1 MGQPVNIGGA
11 GEEPA
16 APGAPALEKGL
27 DLLEAL
33 AAAPGGLT
41 QKLLAARVGRS
52 VGEIFRM
59 LGVLERRGYIARDGR
74 SGEYSLTLRLFEL
87 ATRFPPMDRLQKAAL
102 PVMDDLAAATGL
114 GCHLGMASGS
124 HFLIVAKS
132 DPDRPM
138 GWVVRLG
145 AVFPFAMH
153 FVSARVLAAFQPQ
166 HRREEMARLLAEQS
180 GIALPD
186 VLAALGDI
194 AAAGFAMAESG
205 TVTGLTD
212 LCCPVLD
219 HAGQAVAAL
228 TVPYLPQR
236 GLPTT
241 PETVLPRLR
250 EAAGCL
256 SERLGAGTAQTMPD
270 HERST
275 RAGG

>member
-1 MGQPVNIGGA
+1 MGHPVNA
-11 GEEPA
+11 GVAEEPA
-16 APGAPALEKGL
+16 VPGAPALEKGL

-59 LGVLERRGYIARDGR
+59 LGVLERRGYIGRDGR

-102 PVMDDLAAATGL
+102 PVMDELAAATGL
-114 GCHLGMASGS
+114 GCHLGMASGA

-153 FVSARVLAAFQPQ
+153 FVSARVLAAFQPE

-180 GIALPD
+180 GTALGD
-186 VLAALGDI
+186 VLASLLAI
-194 AAAGFAMAESG
+194 AADGFAMAESG
-205 TVTGLTD
+205 TVAGLTD
-212 LCCPVLD
+212 LSCPVLD

-228 TVPYLPQR
+228 TLPFLPQR

-241 PETVLPRLR
+241 PGAALPRLR
-250 EAAGCL
+250 EAAGRL
-256 SERLGAGTAQTMPD
+256 SERLGAG
-270 HERST
+270 RSSAHSDD
-275 RAGG
+275 RPSSAAGG